1 MSIGLTGAEIAQ
13 DLASILS
20 LGATY
25 ALLALGLA
33 IVFSILGMINFA
45 HGELVTIAAYVFY
58 LLAIP
63 FVLQVP
69 AALIAGAGAAVL
81 MERLAFRPLR
91 SAPFI
96 TTLFATFALSVI
108 IQNLFLTVV
117 SPRQR
122 AVAFPEFFDG
132 TFTVAG
138 VVLSNLQVMTFVTCA
153 VAVVVL
159 TVFLKRTTVG
169 LSMRAAAQD
178 FDVTRLMGVN
188 ANRVIAGA
196 FAVSGLL
203 AAIAAIFIA
212 ARRGTVDP
220 QMGFPPLLKAFIATV
235 IGGMGSLSGAVLGGF
250 VLATIEVVLDVTL
263 PEGALTYRD
272 AIALLVVIAILYF
285 RPTGFL
291 GRQEVTA

>member
-1 MSIGLTGAEIAQ
+1 MSMAELAQ
-13 DLASILS
+13 DLVSILS

-45 HGELVTIAAYVFY
+45 HGELVTIAAYVFF

-63 FVLQVP
+63 FWLQVP
-69 AALIAGAGAAVL
+69 AALVAGAGAAVL

-91 SAPFI
+91 GAPFVS
-96 TTLFATFALSVI
+96 TLFATFALSVI
-108 IQNLFLTVV
+108 IQNLFLTLV

-122 AVAFPEFFDG
+122 AVAFPDFFDG
-132 TFTVAG
+132 TFTIAG
-138 VVLSNLQVMTFVTCA
+138 VVISHLQVITFIACA

-159 TVFLKRTTVG
+159 TLFLRRTTLG

-196 FAVSGLL
+196 FAISGLL
-203 AAIAAIFIA
+203 AATAAVFIA

-235 IGGMGSLSGAVLGGF
+235 IGGMGSLPGAVLGGF

-272 AIALLVVIAILYF
+272 AIALLIVIGILYF
-285 RPTGFL
+285 KPTGIL
-291 GRQEVTA
+291 GRREVAT